1 MARPPRRNKK
11 AVDYSQFGSVDEDDD
26 DEDFANITAPSSKK
40 SKRTCSELTK
50 KKMEQ
55 KPPKQEIQF
64 QKSSPNKRLALDH
77 RLYQRDLEVALALSM
92 DEPPGRNHKVQDS
105 QKQAEKSEGDS
116 SFSEDDD
123 VEFVVK
129 KKATGNRKEGRQ
141 INAESRKK
149 EKKHSKSERDSIGLL
164 PAKSESALQNLSSSL
179 EQIGQPLKTSGPS
192 FAKKPNCMSPATSG
206 SSAIQLG
213 RTHVKSPTQ
222 GLRLGLSRLARVKS
236 LHPSFAS
243 T

>member
-1 MARPPRRNKK
+1 MARPSRRNKK

-40 SKRTCSELTK
+40 LKRTCSELTK
-50 KKMEQ
+50 KKIEQ
-55 KPPKQEIQF
+55 KPPKQEIQI
-64 QKSSPNKRLALDH
+64 QKSSPNKRLPLDH

-105 QKQAEKSEGDS
+105 QKQAEESEGDS
-116 SFSEDDD
+116 SFGEDDD

-129 KKATGNRKEGRQ
+129 KKATGKRKEGRER
-141 INAESRKK
+141 NAESNKK
-149 EKKHSKSERDSIGLL
+149 EKKNPKSEKDLI
-164 PAKSESALQNLSSSL
+164 AKSEPALQNLSSSL
-179 EQIGQPLKTSGPS
+179 EQIGQPLTASSPS
-192 FAKKPNCMSPATSG
+192 LAKKPNCTSPATSG
-206 SSAIQLG
+206 SSAMQLG
-213 RTHVKSPTQ
+213 RTHGKSPTQ

>member
-1 MARPPRRNKK
+1 MARPSRRNKK

-40 SKRTCSELTK
+40 LKRTCSELTK

-55 KPPKQEIQF
+55 KPPKQEIHF

-77 RLYQRDLEVALALSM
+77 RLYQRDLEVALALSVE
-92 DEPPGRNHKVQDS
+92 EPPGRNHKVNNS
-105 QKQAEKSEGDS
+105 QKQESEGYS
-116 SFSEDDD
+116 SVSEDD

-141 INAESRKK
+141 LNAESRKK
-149 EKKHSKSERDSIGLL
+149 EKKHSKSERDSVG
-164 PAKSESALQNLSSSL
+164 KSEPASQNLSSSL

-192 FAKKPNCMSPATSG
+192 LAKKPNCTSPATSG
-206 SSAIQLG
+206 SSATQLG

-236 LHPSFAS
+236 LHPSFANN
-243 T
+243 